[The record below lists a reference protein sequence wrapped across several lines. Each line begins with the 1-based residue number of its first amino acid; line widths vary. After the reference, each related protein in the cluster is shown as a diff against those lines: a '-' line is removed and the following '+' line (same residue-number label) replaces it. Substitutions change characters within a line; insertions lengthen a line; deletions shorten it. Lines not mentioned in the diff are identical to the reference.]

1 MRRACVLVLAV
12 ALLAAAAAAQSTYT
26 VTGSVVSCGGG
37 EVSSEVNR
45 MAGSIGQGVIGVVSS
60 DEYTAEIGFWYQP
73 GWILTGVPDGDALS
87 PVFMLSLKN
96 RPNPFN
102 PVTTIE
108 FGVEQRTRVTV
119 RLYDVRGREV
129 KTIVDEERDA
139 GSHSVVLNA
148 SGLASGVYLCRMEA
162 GSFTA
167 ERKLVLLK

>member
-1 MRRACVLVLAV
+1 MGRTCVLALVV
-12 ALLAAAAAAQSTYT
+12 ALLAGAPAARAQSTI
-26 VTGSVVSCGGG
+26 VGGVVSCGGG

-60 DEYTAEIGFWYQP
+60 EEYTAEIGFWYQP

-87 PVFMLSLKN
+87 PVFMLSQN

-119 RLYDVRGREV
+119 RLYDVGGREV
-129 KTIVDEERDA
+129 RKLVDREYDPGLHA
-139 GSHSVVLNA
+139 VVLDA
-148 SGLASGVYLCRMEA
+148 SGLASGVYLCHMEA

-167 ERKLVLLK
+167 ERKLILLK